1 MKILHS
7 SSNLALAYKDQRFSH
22 ADLLNHV
29 AHYGE
34 MLRPVAPG
42 KVMIYSENR
51 PEWVFAFYGAI
62 SQQAVVV
69 PADVMSTAP
78 ELTYMMADCEPD
90 VIFCSKAKKEVVDNA
105 IQAITKPPRLIVFEE
120 LPAMSAGL
128 TMTSLDI
135 SDIHK
140 TAVIIYTSGT
150 TGSNKGVMLSFENL
164 IFNIKAVS
172 EYIPIFNEHETVLIL
187 LPLHHIFPLLGSMM
201 APLMVGGKTAM
212 SPTLNTEDI
221 LKTLQDHKVNIIIG
235 VPRLYAVIRKGIMEK
250 VRASKPGRIMFS
262 LARKLNSRNFS
273 KKVFKAVHEKFGGNL
288 KYMVCGGAP
297 LDPEVAMDYKTLGF
311 EMLEGYGMTEAAP
324 MISFTRPGNWI
335 IGAAGQIMPDVKVE
349 IRDGE
354 IVASGKN
361 IMQGYYNKPDDTA
374 AILRDGWLY
383 TGDLGEVDRNGFI
396 KITGRKK
403 EIIVTSSG
411 KNINP
416 AELEQAIE
424 EKIKGVS
431 EVGVLL
437 NNDKLHA
444 IILPDNSRLKL
455 AGVSDPKQYFRDELV
470 NNFNKEVAPHK
481 KIISFTLVDA
491 ELPRTRLGKLQR
503 FKLSAIIQSPS
514 PEKVKKSAPDFEE
527 YTIIKT
533 YLEGQKAVEVSPDDH
548 LEFDLGLDSLDK
560 VGLQTWLEK
569 SFGVDLKIENLMN
582 FPSVVKLAEYIR
594 EKKSKLQ
601 LETINWSDI
610 LKEKINIKH
619 PGSWYMSQLM
629 IKLSKYLYKV
639 YFRLSYNGLEN
650 IPDGPCIIAPNHQ
663 SFFDGFIIA
672 SLLKRKTF
680 SRTYFYAKEKHI
692 RPQWLKFLAN
702 KNNIIIVDLNKDLR
716 LSIQKMAMALQNNR
730 NIIIFP
736 EGTRSKDGAIGQFKD
751 TFAILSRELGVPV
764 VPVAIDGAWHA
775 LPAGSI
781 FPRPFRKITVSFLE
795 PIHPGNES
803 YQTLSQAVRQKI
815 QTKLA
820 S

>member
-1 MKILHS
+1 MKILQS
-7 SSNLALAYKDQRFSH
+7 RPKLALSYKDQNFTYS
-22 ADLLNHV
+22 DLLNKVAGYSQLLQPV
-29 AHYGE
+29 AH
-34 MLRPVAPG
+34 R

-51 PEWVFAFYGAI
+51 PEWIFAFYGAL
-62 SQQAVVV
+62 SQQAIVV

-78 ELTYMMADCEPD
+78 ELNYMIADCQPD
-90 VIFCSKAKKEVVDNA
+90 VVFCSAAKKEVLETA
-105 IQAITKPPRLIVFEE
+105 LQSITSPPQIFVFENLTNLEKPSVIPE
-120 LPAMSAGL
+120 LEI
-128 TMTSLDI
+128 TDFQ
-135 SDIHK
+135 K
-140 TAVIIYTSGT
+140 TALIIYTSGT
-150 TGSNKGVMLSFENL
+150 TGSQKGVMLSYENL
-164 IFNIKAVS
+164 IFNIRAVS
-172 EYIPIFNEHETVLIL
+172 EDIPIYNESETVMIL
-187 LPLHHIFPLLGSMM
+187 LPLHHIFPLIGSMM

-212 SPTLNTEDI
+212 SPTLTTDDI
-221 LKTLQDHKVNIIIG
+221 LKTLQQQKVTIIIG
-235 VPRLYAVIRKGIMEK
+235 VPRLYALIRKGVMDK
-250 VRASKPGRIMFS
+250 VRASKAGRIMFS
-262 LARKLNSRNFS
+262 LAGKLNSRGFS
-273 KKVFKAVHEKFGGNL
+273 KKVFKAVHQKFGGSL

-297 LDPEVAMDYKTLGF
+297 LDPDVAMDYKTLGF

-324 MISFTRPGNWI
+324 MISFTRPGKWK
-335 IGAAGQIMPDVKVE
+335 IGAAGQIMPRMKVE

-354 IVASGKN
+354 ITAFGDN
-361 IMQGYYNKPDDTA
+361 IMQGYYNKPEDTA
-374 AILRDGWLY
+374 AILKDGWLY
-383 TGDLGEVDRNGFI
+383 TGDLGEVDSEGFI

-431 EVGVLL
+431 EIGVILH
-437 NNDKLHA
+437 NDKLHA
-444 IILPDNSRLKL
+444 LIVADHVKL
-455 AGVSDPKQYFRDELV
+455 SAAGVTDLKQYFRDELI
-470 NNFNKEVAPHK
+470 NNFNKDVAPYK
-481 KIISFTLVDA
+481 KIISFTIVTS

-503 FKLSAIIQSPS
+503 FKLHQLLEAVSKGT
-514 PEKVKKSAPDFEE
+514 ERKSTPDFEE

-533 YLEGQKAVEVSPDDH
+533 YLQEQKAVEVFPDDH

-569 SFGVDLKIENLMN
+569 SFGVDLKVENLMS
-582 FPSVVKLAEYIR
+582 FPSVIKLAEYIR

-610 LKEKINIKH
+610 LKEKVNIKF
-619 PGSWYMSQLM
+619 PDSWFFSQLM
-629 IKLSKYLYKV
+629 IKFSKYIYKV
-639 YFRLSYNGLEN
+639 YFRLSYDGLQN
-650 IPDGPCIIAPNHQ
+650 IPNEPCIIAPNHQ

-680 SRTYFYAKEKHI
+680 SKTYFYAKEKHV
-692 RPQWLKFLAN
+692 RPRWLKFLAQR
-702 KNNIIIVDLNKDLR
+702 NNIIVVDLNNDLR

-736 EGTRSKDGAIGQFKD
+736 EGTRTKDGSIGQFKD

-775 LPAGSI
+775 FPKGSV
-781 FPRPFRKITVSFLE
+781 FPRPFRQITVSFLE
-795 PIHPGNES
+795 PIRPGKES
-803 YQTLSQAVRQKI
+803 YQSLSKAVRDKI
-815 QTKLA
+815 QDRLA